1 MMTLKM
7 RGADAGA
14 DASVVSTTVTR
25 CEGQGQ
31 TSHHL
36 GDPAVEP
43 KCRTFPA
50 QGQGSMQSQAL
61 TTSLFSYPRLSLCL
75 GIATKKGK
83 RWASKTL
90 ATGPWFMN
98 QFFNP
103 KLDTGPGTPRPFP
116 SDQSAF
122 NAVMHGVGHSGL
134 GWGLNVLGARMMLK
148 DQDCCTLG
156 SKRLHLPSSR
166 RSTRIFG
173 INFGCVL
180 VVPERQIKWV
190 ERTGTQLERGVYA
203 SAVSLRGMDHYDH
216 GGEWDCT
223 GIETAKNKADTT

>member
-1 MMTLKM
+1 
-7 RGADAGA
+7 
-14 DASVVSTTVTR
+14 
-25 CEGQGQ
+25 
-31 TSHHL
+31 
-36 GDPAVEP
+36 
-43 KCRTFPA
+43 
-50 QGQGSMQSQAL
+50 MQSQAL

-134 GWGLNVLGARMMLK
+134 GYRILCILQRILMIVPAEAPSSATCCRWGLNVLGARMMLN